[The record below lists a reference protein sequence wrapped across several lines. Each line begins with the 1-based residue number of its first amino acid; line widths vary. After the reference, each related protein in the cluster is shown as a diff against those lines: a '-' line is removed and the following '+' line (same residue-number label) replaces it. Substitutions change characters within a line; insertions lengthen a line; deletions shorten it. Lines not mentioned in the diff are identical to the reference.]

1 MPIER
6 ASRKNDAKLRAS
18 PLNFPDGS
26 TLNFDGALLS
36 PSLVAF
42 LIDFDI
48 LITACSCNTFPSPIK
63 AQVMNNDT
71 GWKLSDNVDLVFL
84 YLHFGGLIIKI
95 MILASIIESFM

>member
-6 ASRKNDAKLRAS
+6 AGRKNDAKLRAS

-26 TLNFDGALLS
+26 TLNFDGALLD
-36 PSLVAF
+36 PSLIAF

-48 LITACSCNTFPSPIK
+48 LITAGSCNTFPSPIK

-71 GWKLSDNVDLVFL
+71 GWKLSDNVDLVLL

-95 MILASIIESFM
+95 MILASIIESFK